1 MTAALL
7 PYALILT
14 GLLLAASLL
23 RKKNGLDR
31 VVSIVLLAWTFLES
45 GWTIWQNLR
54 DGLGTYQYPFI
65 ITGSFRSP
73 APFGA
78 LIAIGLVT
86 AAASIVR
93 LRKEKDFLSRIQYIL
108 SYIVLIPGCAA
119 LIVSRSRAA
128 WVALLVSLLTLLF
141 RETGFRN
148 WIRRRRLIT
157 IVAAVLLL
165 LAGAGIFLLK
175 PDSAIGRLHI
185 WNMESRVMLSHPWT
199 GTGFDKMFKVYG
211 DVQSGYFQQKE
222 RPAFIVRVAD
232 SPVYAF
238 NEYLKFGMAWG
249 IGGLL
254 LSLAVAAWVVWR
266 LFRKHSALAY
276 GALLYAI
283 FACFSFPLSVV
294 QLKVL
299 GTVFLALALMPD
311 GQRCPWWLMLLL
323 GIAFCACAFAAVRS
337 APAEN
342 ARRNAERIW
351 RSALFSDQDTE
362 ELAARLQPLYVHL
375 KDNAMY
381 LYQYGYVLYQ
391 SGAYEESNRIL
402 QQGADR
408 SCDPALHTTMAKNHI
423 ALGNFEAA
431 EAELW
436 KAHWL
441 VPGRIAPLW
450 MLMRLYADSGRT
462 EKAIETGRTI
472 RQMPVYADN
481 PDMLSLHDKA
491 MALLNELEN
500 KH

>member
-86 AAASIVR
+86 AATSIVR

-175 PDSAIGRLHI
+175 PDSAIGRLHV

-266 LFRKHSALAY
+266 LFRKHSVLAY
-276 GALLYAI
+276 AALLYAI

-311 GQRCPWWLMLLL
+311 GQRHPRWLMLLS

-342 ARRNAERIW
+342 ARRNAERNW

-362 ELAARLQPLYVHL
+362 ELAARLRPLYAEL

-402 QQGADR
+402 QQGAER
-408 SCDPALHTTMAKNHI
+408 SCDPALYTTMAKNHI

-441 VPGRIAPLW
+441 VPGRIAPLR
-450 MLMRLYADSGRT
+450 MLMCLYADSGRT
-462 EKAIETGRTI
+462 ENAIETGRTI

>member
-108 SYIVLIPGCAA
+108 SYIVLIPGSAA

-175 PDSAIGRLHI
+175 PDSAIGRLHV

-283 FACFSFPLSVV
+283 FAFFSFPLSVV

-299 GTVFLALALMPD
+299 GTIFLALAPVPD
-311 GQRCPWWLMLLL
+311 GQRHPRWLMLLS

-362 ELAARLQPLYVHL
+362 ELAARLRPLYAEL

-441 VPGRIAPLW
+441 VPSRIAPLW

-472 RQMPVYADN
+472 QQMPVYADN

>member
-108 SYIVLIPGCAA
+108 SYIVLITGCAA

-175 PDSAIGRLHI
+175 PDSAIGRLHV

-199 GTGFDKMFKVYG
+199 GTNFDKMFKVYG
-211 DVQSGYFQQKE
+211 DVQSGYFQRKE

-238 NEYLKFGMAWG
+238 NEYLKFGMARG

-283 FACFSFPLSVV
+283 FAFFSFPLSVV

-299 GTVFLALALMPD
+299 GTIFLALAPVPN
-311 GQRCPWWLMLLL
+311 GQRHPRWLILLS
-323 GIAFCACAFAAVRS
+323 GIAFCACAFAAVRAYS
-337 APAEN
+337 EEKV
-342 ARRNAERIW
+342 RRDAERIW

-402 QQGADR
+402 QQGAER
-408 SCDPALHTTMAKNHI
+408 SCDPALHTMMAKNHI

>member
-86 AAASIVR
+86 AAASIIR
-93 LRKEKDFLSRIQYIL
+93 LREEKDLLSRIQSIL

-175 PDSAIGRLHI
+175 PDSAIGRLHV

-283 FACFSFPLSVV
+283 FAFFSFPLSVV

-311 GQRCPWWLMLLL
+311 GQRHPRWLMLLS

-362 ELAARLQPLYVHL
+362 ELAARLRPVYVHL

-408 SCDPALHTTMAKNHI
+408 SCDPVLHTTMAKNHI

-450 MLMRLYADSGRT
+450 MLMCLYADSGKT
-462 EKAIETGRTI
+462 EKAVETGHTI

-481 PDMLSLHDKA
+481 PDMLSLHNKA

>member
-31 VVSIVLLAWTFLES
+31 AVSIALLAWTILES

-54 DGLGTYQYPFI
+54 DGLGTYRYPFI

-185 WNMESRVMLSHPWT
+185 WNMECRVMASHPWT
-199 GTGFDKMFKVYG
+199 GVGFERMFKVYG

-222 RPAFIVRVAD
+222 RPAVIVRVAD

-238 NEYLKFGMAWG
+238 NEYLKFGMARG

-266 LFRKHSALAY
+266 LFRKHSVLAY
-276 GALLYAI
+276 AALLYAI

-311 GQRCPWWLMLLL
+311 GQRCPRWLMLLS

-362 ELAARLQPLYVHL
+362 DLAARLRPLYAEL

-423 ALGNFEAA
+423 ALGHFEAA
-431 EAELW
+431 EAELL

-481 PDMLSLHDKA
+481 PDMLSLHNKA

>member
-86 AAASIVR
+86 AATSIVR

-175 PDSAIGRLHI
+175 PDSAIGRLHV

-266 LFRKHSALAY
+266 LFRKHSVLAY
-276 GALLYAI
+276 AALLYAI

-311 GQRCPWWLMLLL
+311 GQRHPRWLMLLS

-342 ARRNAERIW
+342 ARRNAERNW

-362 ELAARLQPLYVHL
+362 ELAARLRPLYVHL

-408 SCDPALHTTMAKNHI
+408 SCDPVLHTTMAKNHI

-441 VPGRIAPLW
+441 VPGRIAPLR
-450 MLMRLYADSGRT
+450 MLMCLYADSGRT

-481 PDMLSLHDKA
+481 PDMLSLHNKA
-491 MALLNELEN
+491 MDLLNELEN

>member
-93 LRKEKDFLSRIQYIL
+93 LRKEKDFLSRIQFIL

-165 LAGAGIFLLK
+165 LACAGIFLLK
-175 PDSAIGRLHI
+175 PDSAIGRLHV

-266 LFRKHSALAY
+266 LFRKHSVLAY
-276 GALLYAI
+276 AALLYAI

-311 GQRCPWWLMLLL
+311 GQRHPWWLMLLS

-342 ARRNAERIW
+342 ARRNAERNW

-362 ELAARLQPLYVHL
+362 ELAARLRPLYVHL
-375 KDNAMY
+375 KNNAMY

-408 SCDPALHTTMAKNHI
+408 SCDPVLHTTMAKNHI

-481 PDMLSLHDKA
+481 PDMMSLHDKA

>member
-7 PYALILT
+7 PYALLLI
-14 GLLLAASLL
+14 GLLLTAKLL
-23 RKKNGLDR
+23 CKKNGLDR

-45 GWTIWQNLR
+45 GWTIWQNIR

-86 AAASIVR
+86 AAASIIR
-93 LRKEKDFLSRIQYIL
+93 LREEKDLLSRIQSIL
-108 SYIVLIPGCAA
+108 SYIVLIPGSVA

-165 LAGAGIFLLK
+165 LACAGIFLLK
-175 PDSAIGRLHI
+175 PDSAIGRLHV

-254 LSLAVAAWVVWR
+254 LSFAVAAWVVWR
-266 LFRKHSALAY
+266 LFRKHSVLAY
-276 GALLYAI
+276 AALLYAI

-299 GTVFLALALMPD
+299 GTVFLALALMPN
-311 GQRCPWWLMLLL
+311 GQRCPRWLMLLS

-362 ELAARLQPLYVHL
+362 ELAARLRPLYAEL

-450 MLMRLYADSGRT
+450 ILMCLYADSGKT
-462 EKAIETGRTI
+462 EKAVETGRTI
-472 RQMPVYADN
+472 RQMPVYPDN

-500 KH
+500 KQ

>member
-7 PYALILT
+7 PYALLLI
-14 GLLLAASLL
+14 GLLLTAKLL
-23 RKKNGLDR
+23 CKKNGLDR

-86 AAASIVR
+86 AAASIIR
-93 LRKEKDFLSRIQYIL
+93 LREEKDLLSRIQSIL
-108 SYIVLIPGCAA
+108 SYIVLIPGSAA

-175 PDSAIGRLHI
+175 PDSAIGRLHV

-283 FACFSFPLSVV
+283 FAFFSFPLSVV

-311 GQRCPWWLMLLL
+311 GQRLPRWLMLLS

-342 ARRNAERIW
+342 ARRNAERNW

-362 ELAARLQPLYVHL
+362 ELAARLRPLYVHL

-402 QQGADR
+402 QQGAER
-408 SCDPALHTTMAKNHI
+408 SCDPALYTTMATNHI
-423 ALGNFEAA
+423 ALGHFEAA